1 MLLKREKEIVK
12 NEKNAEIIKKHG
24 IRVNKG
30 KYKKQ
35 WQKSTKD
42 KEIGSNKTR
51 EKDSNTVL

>member
-1 MLLKREKEIVK
+1 MVYYTV
-12 NEKNAEIIKKHG
+12 
-24 IRVNKG
+24 RVNKG

-51 EKDSNTVL
+51 EDSNTVKEKEAELR